1 MEMLTAFHAPKSGP
15 FFWWQRRD
23 EQVLQWTPGPFPS
36 PASFGW
42 VLAEILYH
50 KFMNLWGI
58 RRKQHEKNIQQ
69 HGKTEKSY
77 EQKHENNMET
87 TCNKNM
93 KKTIDGFQFDPAK
106 VVN

>member
-1 MEMLTAFHAPKSGP
+1 MK
-15 FFWWQRRD
+15 
-23 EQVLQWTPGPFPS
+23 
-36 PASFGW
+36 
-42 VLAEILYH
+42 
-50 KFMNLWGI
+50 
-58 RRKQHEKNIQQ
+58 KNIQQ